1 MQKGHTK
8 TIDAIDRQILSI
20 LEDNSRETMVEIAR
34 KVGLSSTPCVERI
47 KRLER
52 EGYIEGYTIR
62 LNPNLMRRGFIV
74 FLQVLLAESTN
85 KAFDQFAEHV
95 KKIDEV
101 DECHMVAGD
110 YDCLLK
116 IRVRDMEEFHSVL
129 VNKISEIPDIARTN
143 SYAVIEPIKQNS
155 KMVVL
160 GHD

>member
-1 MQKGHTK
+1 
-8 TIDAIDRQILSI
+8 
-20 LEDNSRETMVEIAR
+20 
-34 KVGLSSTPCVERI
+34 
-47 KRLER
+47 
-52 EGYIEGYTIR
+52 
-62 LNPNLMRRGFIV
+62 
-74 FLQVLLAESTN
+74 
-85 KAFDQFAEHV
+85 
-95 KKIDEV
+95 
-101 DECHMVAGD
+101 MVAGD